1 MVVVIC
7 IIIAALT
14 EVTSN
19 VATANILLPVMA
31 EVARA
36 TEVRSD
42 NDTVTLQ
49 CVLQVNPLY
58 LMIPATVTCSYA
70 FMLPVATPPN
80 AIAHE
85 ASGMTTPQMMK
96 VAGTYL
102 EI

>member
-49 CVLQVNPLY
+49 CVFQVNPLY

-96 VAGTYL
+96 VS
-102 EI
+102 ENI

>member
-1 MVVVIC
+1 MSRAQSPDTDTHC
-7 IIIAALT
+7 AL
-14 EVTSN
+14 
-19 VATANILLPVMA
+19 
-31 EVARA
+31 
-36 TEVRSD
+36 
-42 NDTVTLQ
+42 

-96 VAGTYL
+96 VA
-102 EI
+102 

>member
-36 TEVRSD
+36 TEVRS
-42 NDTVTLQ
+42 TV
-49 CVLQVNPLY
+49 PGY
-58 LMIPATVTCSYA
+58 WHCS
-70 FMLPVATPPN
+70 VC
-80 AIAHE
+80 
-85 ASGMTTPQMMK
+85 SR
-96 VAGTYL
+96 
-102 EI
+102 